1 MGLVG
6 CDAAG
11 LASKAVDRGGQA
23 PPVWRAGSY
32 LPHKTAGTG
41 EREAMNAF
49 ARPFTLEQAVAALSD
64 GPWTILAGG
73 TDLYPVAQGGL
84 KGPVLDLS
92 GIAGLRGI
100 RRDGG
105 LRIGACTTWTDLAE
119 AALPP
124 ALRALQQAAR
134 QVGGR
139 QIQNMGTIGGNLCNA
154 SPAADGVP
162 PLLAV
167 DAAVELVGPE
177 GRRVLPLAEF
187 LTGPRQTAKRADEIL
202 TAILVPEAALAGRS
216 TFVKLGAR
224 AYLVISIAMV
234 AARVVV
240 EGGQIRSAALAV
252 GACSATARRVPGLE
266 AALIGLAPNAAL
278 AAVTEAAVAAHLA
291 PIDDIRASAAYR
303 AGAAAELLRR
313 ALAEVL
319 G

>member
-1 MGLVG
+1 
-6 CDAAG
+6 
-11 LASKAVDRGGQA
+11 
-23 PPVWRAGSY
+23 
-32 LPHKTAGTG
+32 
-41 EREAMNAF
+41 MNAF
-49 ARPFTLEQAVAALSD
+49 ARPATLDQAIAALSS
-64 GPWTILAGG
+64 GPWRLMAGG
-73 TDLYPVAQGGL
+73 TDLFPTAGAAFPGQ
-84 KGPVLDLS
+84 VLDLTA
-92 GIAGLRGI
+92 IPDLRGI
-100 RRDGG
+100 TREDG

-124 ALRALQQAAR
+124 ALRAVQQSAR

-139 QIQNMGTIGGNLCNA
+139 QIQNVGTIGGNLCNA

-162 PLLAV
+162 PLLAL

-187 LTGPRQTAKRADEIL
+187 LTGPRQTARGAREVL
-202 TAILVPEAALAGRS
+202 TAILVPETALTGRS
-216 TFVKLGAR
+216 AFMKLGAR

-234 AARVVV
+234 AARVVAERGRIAQV
-240 EGGQIRSAALAV
+240 ALAV
-252 GACSATARRVPGLE
+252 GACSASARRLPGLE

-278 AAVTEAAVAAHLA
+278 AAVTEEAVAAHLA

-303 AGAAAELLRR
+303 TEAAAELLRR